1 MKIQIRH
8 GKTNQKQRFPL
19 FRSMQKTNKNLIRKD
34 IAALIDGIKA
44 SSDRIGFR
52 KDISQAELDL
62 IIHQIEQLYRK
73 SVVFAY
79 LNTLPEE
86 EENVIVP
93 IPQPSVQQ
101 EVKVTPVAPVAP
113 VVEPPVLTMPE
124 ENVTV
129 PEPVVPIVEEQVVVS
144 EPEPVVQP
152 VNKEPES
159 VVQKTPAEQEQQKPA
174 TPSSVRPDFKKAIGL
189 NERIMFTRLLFKQDQ
204 SAYEECITQLSACA
218 SKDEALAFLD
228 MLSGTYNWNK
238 QSDEV
243 QTLYTIVKNRF

>member
-1 MKIQIRH
+1 
-8 GKTNQKQRFPL
+8 
-19 FRSMQKTNKNLIRKD
+19 MQKTNKNAIRKD

-52 KDISQAELDL
+52 KDISQAELDV

-86 EENVIVP
+86 EDAVIVP
-93 IPQPSVQQ
+93 IPQPVVQQ
-101 EVKVTPVAPVAP
+101 EVKVTPVAPVVPEVVPP
-113 VVEPPVLTMPE
+113 VVTIPE
-124 ENVTV
+124 EHVIV
-129 PEPVVPIVEEQVVVS
+129 PEPVVPIVEEQVPVL
-144 EPEPVVQP
+144 EPEPSLQP
-152 VNKEPES
+152 VNKDPDP
-159 VVQKTPAEQEQQKPA
+159 VVQETPAVQEEQKSVAPA
-174 TPSSVRPDFKKAIGL
+174 SSRPDFKKAIGL

-204 SAYEECITQLSACA
+204 SAYEECIAQLSACA
-218 SKDEALAFLD
+218 SRDEALAFLD
-228 MLSGTYNWNK
+228 MLSGTYKWNK

>member
-1 MKIQIRH
+1 
-8 GKTNQKQRFPL
+8 
-19 FRSMQKTNKNLIRKD
+19 MQKTNKNAIRKD

-79 LNTLPEE
+79 LNTLPD
-86 EENVIVP
+86 EENAVVVP
-93 IPQPSVQQ
+93 PVQPVMQQ
-101 EVKVTPVAPVAP
+101 EVEVVPVAPEVVQPLEVVPEEKIVQLEP
-113 VVEPPVLTMPE
+113 VVEVPE
-124 ENVTV
+124 EK
-129 PEPVVPIVEEQVVVS
+129 VVIA
-144 EPEPVVQP
+144 EPEPVVQH
-152 VNKEPES
+152 VI
-159 VVQKTPAEQEQQKPA
+159 EQQPTIQEPPVVKVEHLPA
-174 TPSSVRPDFKKAIGL
+174 TPPPPRPDWKKAIGL

-204 SAYEECITQLSACA
+204 SAYEEGIAQLSACA

-228 MLSGTYNWNK
+228 MLAGTYNWNK

>member
-1 MKIQIRH
+1 
-8 GKTNQKQRFPL
+8 
-19 FRSMQKTNKNLIRKD
+19 MQKTNKNAIRKD

-73 SVVFAY
+73 SVVFAF
-79 LNTLPEE
+79 LNTLPEDE
-86 EENVIVP
+86 EVVVVPPVQPVI
-93 IPQPSVQQ
+93 QQ
-101 EVKVTPVAPVAP
+101 EVKVAPIAP
-113 VVEPPVLTMPE
+113 VVPEVVQPVEVVPE
-124 ENVTV
+124 EKIVQF
-129 PEPVVPIVEEQVVVS
+129 EPVEEVAEEKVVIP

-152 VNKEPES
+152 VI
-159 VVQKTPAEQEQQKPA
+159 EQQPIIQEPPVVKVEQQPA
-174 TPSSVRPDFKKAIGL
+174 TPSPSRSDWKKAIGL
-189 NERIMFTRLLFKQDQ
+189 NERIMFTRLLFKQNQ
-204 SAYEECITQLSACA
+204 SAYEECIAQLSACA

-228 MLSGTYNWNK
+228 MLAGTYSWNK

>member
-1 MKIQIRH
+1 
-8 GKTNQKQRFPL
+8 
-19 FRSMQKTNKNLIRKD
+19 MQKTNKNAIRKD

-79 LNTLPEE
+79 LNTLPD
-86 EENVIVP
+86 EENAVVVP
-93 IPQPSVQQ
+93 PVQPVMQQ
-101 EVKVTPVAPVAP
+101 EVEVVPVAPEVVQPVEVVPEEKIVQLEP
-113 VVEPPVLTMPE
+113 VVEVPDEKVVIPE
-124 ENVTV
+124 
-129 PEPVVPIVEEQVVVS
+129 S
-144 EPEPVVQP
+144 EPVVQP
-152 VNKEPES
+152 VIEQHPIIQEPP
-159 VVQKTPAEQEQQKPA
+159 VVKVEQHPA
-174 TPSSVRPDFKKAIGL
+174 TPLPPRPDWKKAIGL

-204 SAYEECITQLSACA
+204 SAYEECIAQLSACA

-228 MLSGTYNWNK
+228 MLAGTYNWNK

>member
-1 MKIQIRH
+1 
-8 GKTNQKQRFPL
+8 
-19 FRSMQKTNKNLIRKD
+19 MQKTNKNAIRKD

-79 LNTLPEE
+79 LNTLPD
-86 EENVIVP
+86 EENAVVVP
-93 IPQPSVQQ
+93 PVQPVMQQ
-101 EVKVTPVAPVAP
+101 EVEVVPVAPEVVQPLEVVPEEKIVQLEP
-113 VVEPPVLTMPE
+113 VVEVPE
-124 ENVTV
+124 EK
-129 PEPVVPIVEEQVVVS
+129 VVIA
-144 EPEPVVQP
+144 EPEPVVQH
-152 VNKEPES
+152 VI
-159 VVQKTPAEQEQQKPA
+159 EQQPTIQEPPVVKVEHLPA
-174 TPSSVRPDFKKAIGL
+174 TPPPPRPDWKKAIGL

-204 SAYEECITQLSACA
+204 SAYEEGIPQLSACA

-228 MLSGTYNWNK
+228 MLAGTYNWNK

>member
-1 MKIQIRH
+1 
-8 GKTNQKQRFPL
+8 
-19 FRSMQKTNKNLIRKD
+19 MQKTNKNAIRKD

-79 LNTLPEE
+79 LNTLPD
-86 EENVIVP
+86 EENAVVVP
-93 IPQPSVQQ
+93 PVQPVMQQ
-101 EVKVTPVAPVAP
+101 EVEVVPVAPEVVQPLEVVPEEKIVQLEP
-113 VVEPPVLTMPE
+113 VVEVPE
-124 ENVTV
+124 EK
-129 PEPVVPIVEEQVVVS
+129 VVIA
-144 EPEPVVQP
+144 EPEPVVQH
-152 VNKEPES
+152 VI
-159 VVQKTPAEQEQQKPA
+159 EQQPTIQEPPVVKVEHLPA
-174 TPSSVRPDFKKAIGL
+174 TPPPPRPDWKKAIGL

-204 SAYEECITQLSACA
+204 SAYEEGIAELSACA

-228 MLSGTYNWNK
+228 MLAGTYNWNK

>member
-1 MKIQIRH
+1 
-8 GKTNQKQRFPL
+8 
-19 FRSMQKTNKNLIRKD
+19 MQKTNKNAIRKD

-79 LNTLPEE
+79 LNTLPD
-86 EENVIVP
+86 EENAVVVP
-93 IPQPSVQQ
+93 PVQPVMQQ
-101 EVKVTPVAPVAP
+101 EVEVVPVAPEVVQPLEVVPEEKIVQLEP
-113 VVEPPVLTMPE
+113 VVEVPE
-124 ENVTV
+124 EK
-129 PEPVVPIVEEQVVVS
+129 VVIA
-144 EPEPVVQP
+144 EPEPVVQH
-152 VNKEPES
+152 VI
-159 VVQKTPAEQEQQKPA
+159 EQQPTIQEPPVVKVEHLPA
-174 TPSSVRPDFKKAIGL
+174 TPPPPRPDWKKAIGL

-204 SAYEECITQLSACA
+204 SAYEEGIAQLSACA

-228 MLSGTYNWNK
+228 MLAGAYNWNK